1 MFFETKE
8 MFLKVFIDQNERS
21 DTKAH
26 DQIGHIL
33 EHLNP

>member
-1 MFFETKE
+1 
-8 MFLKVFIDQNERS
+8 MFLKVFADQNERS
-21 DTKAH
+21 DMEAH

>member
-1 MFFETKE
+1 MFFETIE
-8 MFLKVFIDQNERS
+8 MFLKVFTDQNERS
-21 DTKAH
+21 STEAH